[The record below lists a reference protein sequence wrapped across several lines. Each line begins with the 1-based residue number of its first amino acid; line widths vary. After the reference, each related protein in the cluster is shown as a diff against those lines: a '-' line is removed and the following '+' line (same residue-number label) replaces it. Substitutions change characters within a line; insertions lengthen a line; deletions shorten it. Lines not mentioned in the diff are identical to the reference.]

1 MMAAQRGS
9 SSPGQCKSQRGI
21 MTNNKVKLVTDQ
33 PGTVGYMHGYGL
45 LSKREMPN
53 KKQEAEY
60 DDGYRRGARDRSKDE
75 T

>member
-1 MMAAQRGS
+1 
-9 SSPGQCKSQRGI
+9 